1 MKNLTTKC
9 TIPTNPNSY
18 WLTIIEKKKQ
28 KIQILSDLR
37 LPCYL
42 RIVPQKIIWIFWVQN
57 RKKKRLKKNILTIY
71 IVNDASNVKT
81 VSKYY
86 ILKAVLCF
94 STKLF
99 KRRLNLKRYFQI
111 RAISIKIH
119 EVGQIWYFLMDT
131 DLLFFFWIW
140 ESKLKILFE
149 I

>member
-1 MKNLTTKC
+1 MFQICDLKKLKNLTTKC

-42 RIVPQKIIWIFWVQN
+42 RIVPQKIIRIFWVQN

-86 ILKAVLCF
+86 ILKSVLCL

-99 KRRLNLKRYFQI
+99 KRWLNLKRYFSFGPWQNTQNV
-111 RAISIKIH
+111 SLCSCCKK
-119 EVGQIWYFLMDT
+119 T
-131 DLLFFFWIW
+131 
-140 ESKLKILFE
+140 LKWDNTV
-149 I
+149 

>member
-1 MKNLTTKC
+1 MFQICDLKKLKNLTTTKC

-86 ILKAVLCF
+86 ILKSVLCL

-99 KRRLNLKRYFQI
+99 KRRLNLKRYYQI
-111 RAISIKIH
+111 RAISIKTH
-119 EVGQIWYFLMDT
+119 EVTVGQIWYFLK
-131 DLLFFFWIW
+131 DLL
-140 ESKLKILFE
+140 LLF
-149 I
+149 

>member
-1 MKNLTTKC
+1 MYYPHQSKFILIDN
-9 TIPTNPNSY
+9 N
-18 WLTIIEKKKQ
+18 WKKRNRKS
-28 KIQILSDLR
+28 KSSSDLR

-86 ILKAVLCF
+86 ILKAVLCL

-99 KRRLNLKRYFQI
+99 KRQLNLKRYFQI

>member
-1 MKNLTTKC
+1 MYYPHQSKFILIDNNWK
-9 TIPTNPNSY
+9 
-18 WLTIIEKKKQ
+18 KKKQ

-42 RIVPQKIIWIFWVQN
+42 RIMPQKIIWIFWVQN
-57 RKKKRLKKNILTIY
+57 RKKKRFKKKNILTIY

-86 ILKAVLCF
+86 ILKSVLCL

-111 RAISIKIH
+111 RAISIKTH
-119 EVGQIWYFLMDT
+119 EVTFVKFDIFWWTLTYYFS
-131 DLLFFFWIW
+131 F
-140 ESKLKILFE
+140 
-149 I
+149 